1 MAANPYRTYPY
12 QSGFSLIETVIGIA
26 VFAVAMTFI
35 LTAFLPMVSK
45 QAEPVYQLRAA
56 ELGQAMLQDALSRS
70 FDENADRTGRT
81 ESGKYLYCG
90 DISTSNTDREQSSGS
105 CSSTLGPD
113 NQESYAQFND
123 VDDFNAYCQ
132 QAISGATLA
141 QWQGLDTSLYDNY
154 SIQVCVV
161 QAPELVGL
169 SGRQDVAKQITVT
182 VTTPS
187 GEHIP
192 FTAYRSNY

>member
-1 MAANPYRTYPY
+1 MVASRNRMRPY

-56 ELGQAMLQDALSRS
+56 ELGQAMLDDALSRS
-70 FDENADRTGRT
+70 FDENSDRTGRT

-90 DISTSNTDREQSSGS
+90 DIASSNIDKEQSSGS
-105 CSSTLGPD
+105 CSSSLGPEG
-113 NQESYAQFND
+113 QETYAQFND

-141 QWQGLDTSLYDNY
+141 QWQGLDTSLYDHY

-169 SGRQDVAKQITVT
+169 SARQDVAKRITVT

-187 GEHIP
+187 GEQIP